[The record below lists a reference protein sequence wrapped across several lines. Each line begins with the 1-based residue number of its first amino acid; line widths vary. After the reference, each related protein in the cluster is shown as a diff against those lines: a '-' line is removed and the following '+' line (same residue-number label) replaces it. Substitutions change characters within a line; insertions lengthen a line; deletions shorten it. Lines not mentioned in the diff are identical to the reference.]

1 MPLTADAH
9 KKNLEQ
15 KKKRIKKIKH
25 DLKFLAHHYKEEP
38 MMPWSLVS
46 IGHLL
51 LGFLPT
57 L

>member
-9 KKNLEQ
+9 KKKSGTE
-15 KKKRIKKIKH
+15 KKRIKKIKH

>member
-1 MPLTADAH
+1 MHT
-9 KKNLEQ
+9 KKKSGTE
-15 KKKRIKKIKH
+15 KKRIKKIKH